1 MFAKEI
7 VVVSK
12 DINSM
17 SDIQKEYMTLKSII
31 YKGYRF
37 RGKTLPQPLN
47 KKISKRADYTGKRLI
62 RATVIECLGNDG
74 RGFKWWGIQCDC
86 GVKYVARS
94 RELANNQ
101 SQSCGCLQREAAA
114 KNGASNRLAFG
125 EASMNELFTSYI
137 KSAAGRKYEWGLSKE
152 EFKKLVTGNCVYC
165 GTPPNK
171 ERKPNKGVY
180 GGFMYTGIDRIDS
193 NMGYVKGNVVSC
205 CWDCNRAKGSLT
217 VEEFFKWIKRI
228 EEYNAAKS
236 ARFEHGESG
245 AT

>member
-12 DINSM
+12 VINSM
-17 SDIQKEYMTLKSII
+17 RYKQQEYMSLKSII

-37 RGKTLPQPLN
+37 RGKNLPTPLN
-47 KKISKRADYTGKRLI
+47 KKICARADYTGKRFS
-62 RATVIECLGNDG
+62 RSVVVECLGNEENG
-74 RGFKWWGIQCDC
+74 YKWWGLQCDC
-86 GVKYVARS
+86 GTKFAARS
-94 RELANNQ
+94 RELAKGDT
-101 SQSCGCLQREAAA
+101 QSCGCLQRES
-114 KNGASNRLAFG
+114 ASNNGRSRRLEYG
-125 EASMNELFTSYI
+125 EASMNELFASYI
-137 KSAAGRKYEWGLSKE
+137 KSAAGRKHGWGLSKE
-152 EFKKLVTGNCVYC
+152 EFKNLVTGNCVYC

-180 GGFMYTGIDRIDS
+180 GGFMYTGIDRVDS
-193 NMGYVKGNVVSC
+193 NIGYVKGNVVSC

-228 EEYNAAKS
+228 EEYRQSRS